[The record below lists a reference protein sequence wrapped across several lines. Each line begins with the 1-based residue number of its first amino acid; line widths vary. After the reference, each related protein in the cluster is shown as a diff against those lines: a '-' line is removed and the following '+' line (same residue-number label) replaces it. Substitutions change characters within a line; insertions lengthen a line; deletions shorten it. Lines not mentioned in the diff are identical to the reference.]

1 MACIDSRYNHLLPTV
16 HREGPYR
23 FYFYSGDRHE
33 PPHVHVEREANEAK
47 FWLEPV
53 GLAGSRGFN
62 GTELRRLERIV
73 VKQAKG
79 FLRAWHE
86 HFTD

>member
-1 MACIDSRYNHLLPTV
+1 LRLSRYNHDAPTI

-23 FYFYSGDRHE
+23 FYFYSGDWQE
-33 PPHVHVEREANEAK
+33 PPHVHVERDASQGK

-53 GLAGSRGFN
+53 RLADSHGF
-62 GTELRRLERIV
+62 GASELRRLERMV
-73 VKQAKG
+73 VTRANE

-86 HFTD
+86 HFTE